1 MTVLGSLTTRSRRT
15 ADRFAE
21 ASDRAGRA
29 RVRLP
34 IPGHRPRAVH
44 HPSDRG
50 RLAASLRRS
59 AGGSHRRWAAPRST
73 RADRTTGA
81 ELRHRF
87 GVRIARL
94 VETVSDDPSN
104 LATRHANANVALASH
119 TPIPTPPRSSPRTR
133 SPRSESLRRY
143 HPGNFTNPT
152 SAPNSRTTAP
162 ASRCSAEPPGDV
174 TLFDLLD
181 TDLNQLIHPRPAEP
195 QRQNGYDHHRP
206 AVEDDVRTRPNLRT
220 SRQLAILSPGPVSDA
235 SVGDRASDAISTL
248 GPSGAAP
255 YRRATEKSSTTD
267 GS

>member
-29 RVRLP
+29 RVRLRM
-34 IPGHRPRAVH
+34 PGDRPRAVH

-73 RADRTTGA
+73 RADRTSGA

-104 LATRHANANVALASH
+104 LDYKTRKRDLGARVAHADSDTTAVIAPDKIAKVRELAPLPPWQLHEPNIRAKLAHYRASLKMLRRATGGRHPLR
-119 TPIPTPPRSSPRTR
+119 PPRHRPQ
-133 SPRSESLRRY
+133 PA
-143 HPGNFTNPT
+143 HPPT
-152 SAPNSRTTAP
+152 ACGTTAP
-162 ASRCSAEPPGDV
+162 ERFRPPQAS
-174 TLFDLLD
+174 
-181 TDLNQLIHPRPAEP
+181 
-195 QRQNGYDHHRP
+195 
-206 AVEDDVRTRPNLRT
+206 
-220 SRQLAILSPGPVSDA
+220 SRG
-235 SVGDRASDAISTL
+235 
-248 GPSGAAP
+248 
-255 YRRATEKSSTTD
+255 
-267 GS
+267 